1 VLLWPGY
8 DRCAIIA
15 FSGKVKGSRIDFNWG
30 SHSWYA
36 VFLNHPQDDT
46 AVHFAAVVWT
56 SAQHFGIG
64 EKAMKKNCMLLL
76 PFAFA
81 LVAGQAVCA
90 AQSESS
96 SGSKVASPDS
106 SASAAAEEITAKA
119 GGSATSSATP
129 APSSPASG
137 TAPQFQ
143 PRDPRYKI
151 AASDSFDLTFPLSPE
166 YNQLAVTVQPDG
178 FVALYGVGDVKVQG
192 LTIPELTDTL
202 RKAYGGILHDPII
215 SIVLKDF
222 NKPYF
227 IADGQVG
234 HPGKYDLRAET
245 TLTQAIAIAGGFTD
259 SSKHSQVLLF
269 RRVSDA
275 WVSTQ
280 VFDVK
285 KMEAKGDLR
294 EDPYMHPGDTIF
306 IPKSK
311 MSKIKPYLPS
321 TSVGAFIPIY

>member
-1 VLLWPGY
+1 MLPVYLAFVLVVGQ
-8 DRCAIIA
+8 AI
-15 FSGKVKGSRIDFNWG
+15 
-30 SHSWYA
+30 
-36 VFLNHPQDDT
+36 
-46 AVHFAAVVWT
+46 
-56 SAQHFGIG
+56 
-64 EKAMKKNCMLLL
+64 C
-76 PFAFA
+76 
-81 LVAGQAVCA
+81 AGQAEPPA
-90 AQSESS
+90 SS
-96 SGSKVASPDS
+96 SAAPEAASGN
-106 SASAAAEEITAKA
+106 TV
-119 GGSATSSATP
+119 P
-129 APSSPASG
+129 APGKANVRE
-137 TAPQFQ
+137 TATANSAPTTSVPVPQFQ
-143 PRDPRYKI
+143 QRDPRYRI

-166 YNQLAVTVQPDG
+166 YNQLAITVQPDG
-178 FVALYGVGDVKVQG
+178 FVTLYGVGDVKVQG

-259 SSKHSQVLLF
+259 AAKHSQVVLF

-280 VFDVK
+280 VFDIK

-294 EDPYMHPGDTIF
+294 EDPYMHPGDTLF
-306 IPKSK
+306 VPKNRI
-311 MSKIKPYLPS
+311 SKIAPFLPGANM
-321 TSVGAFIPIY
+321 GAFVPIP

>member
-1 VLLWPGY
+1 
-8 DRCAIIA
+8 
-15 FSGKVKGSRIDFNWG
+15 
-30 SHSWYA
+30 
-36 VFLNHPQDDT
+36 
-46 AVHFAAVVWT
+46 
-56 SAQHFGIG
+56 
-64 EKAMKKNCMLLL
+64 MKKNCVLLL
-76 PFAFA
+76 PLAFA

-96 SGSKVASPDS
+96 SGSKVASPSSGATTADGDS
-106 SASAAAEEITAKA
+106 NAKS
-119 GGSATSSATP
+119 GGTSSSATP

-143 PRDPRYKI
+143 PRDPRYRI

-178 FVALYGVGDVKVQG
+178 FVTLYGVGDVKVRG

-202 RKAYGGILHDPII
+202 RKSYSGILHDPII

-259 SSKHSQVLLF
+259 AAKHSQVVLF

-280 VFDVK
+280 IFDIK

-294 EDPYMHPGDTIF
+294 EDPYMHPGDTLF
-306 IPKSK
+306 VPKNK
-311 MSKIKPYLPS
+311 LSKIMPFLPS
-321 TSVGAFIPIY
+321 ANVGAFVPIY

>member
-1 VLLWPGY
+1 MKRNWVLPVSL
-8 DRCAIIA
+8 
-15 FSGKVKGSRIDFNWG
+15 
-30 SHSWYA
+30 
-36 VFLNHPQDDT
+36 
-46 AVHFAAVVWT
+46 
-56 SAQHFGIG
+56 
-64 EKAMKKNCMLLL
+64 
-76 PFAFA
+76 AFA
-81 LVAGQAVCA
+81 LIAGQAVCA
-90 AQSESS
+90 AQSQSS
-96 SGSKVASPDS
+96 SGSKDASPS
-106 SASAAAEEITAKA
+106 
-119 GGSATSSATP
+119 SSATP
-129 APSSPASG
+129 VDGSSNPKAGGTGSSAAPVPSSTASA
-137 TAPQFQ
+137 TTPQFQ
-143 PRDPRYKI
+143 QRDPRYKI

-166 YNQLAVTVQPDG
+166 YNQLAVSVQPDG
-178 FVALYGVGDVKVQG
+178 FVTLYGVGDVKVQG
-192 LTIPELTDTL
+192 LTIPELTDAV
-202 RKAYGGILHDPII
+202 RRAYGGILHDPII

-280 VFDVK
+280 IFDVK

-306 IPKSK
+306 IPKNK
-311 MSKIKPYLPS
+311 ISKIMPFLPS
-321 TSVGAFIPIY
+321 ANVGAFVPIY

>member
-1 VLLWPGY
+1 
-8 DRCAIIA
+8 
-15 FSGKVKGSRIDFNWG
+15 
-30 SHSWYA
+30 
-36 VFLNHPQDDT
+36 
-46 AVHFAAVVWT
+46 
-56 SAQHFGIG
+56 
-64 EKAMKKNCMLLL
+64 MKKNWIL
-76 PFAFA
+76 PVCLA
-81 LVAGQAVCA
+81 LVFVAAQAVCV
-90 AQSESS
+90 AQTASPASSVPATSGS
-96 SGSKVASPDS
+96 SGDT
-106 SASAAAEEITAKA
+106 AATTAKA
-119 GGSATSSATP
+119 NVSDTTP
-129 APSSPASG
+129 DTTAPSSSSA
-137 TAPQFQ
+137 APQFQ
-143 PRDPRYKI
+143 QRDPRYRI

-178 FVALYGVGDVKVQG
+178 FVTLYGVGDVKVQG

-259 SSKHSQVLLF
+259 AAKHSQVVLF

-280 VFDVK
+280 IFDIK

-294 EDPYMHPGDTIF
+294 EDPYMHPGDTLF
-306 IPKSK
+306 VPKNK
-311 MSKIKPYLPS
+311 LSKIMPFLPS
-321 TSVGAFIPIY
+321 ANMGAFVPIH